1 MKQYPNWKDVT
12 QYATAVASFLSGVCM
27 AFASFFKNN
36 TVQGEI
42 LGFIGE
48 CFTLTGGIFGVT
60 LYIRHKTSQ
69 MAQHIKNS
77 ILDELQYERSN
88 DNDVD
93 SKPQEDRL

>member
-1 MKQYPNWKDVT
+1 MKPYSNWKDVT
-12 QYATAVASFLSGVCM
+12 QYSTAVASFLSGVFM
-27 AFASFFKNN
+27 AFASFFRNN
-36 TVQGEI
+36 TIQGEI

-69 MAQHIKNS
+69 MAVKIKDS
-77 ILDELQYERSN
+77 ILQELQDERNN